1 MEKVIAHR
9 IDSEEFRLIL
19 ADLEAG
25 KRVSQQE
32 VTDAAAYADALPEIM
47 ALNKALLSGWQIAMT
62 RMNYKNQRIGRL
74 ERQLEAARRLAR
86 KTDSSAAPQND
97 KGGGGTHEN
106 A

>member
-1 MEKVIAHR
+1 MEKLTPHR

-86 KTDSSAAPQND
+86 KTDSSASPQND